1 MSVLQTHLGGKTL
14 EEGTWSLRA
23 DHVLD
28 DSEARDV
35 LAEVGVLDTGLDNV
49 EGRGDS
55 DRRNGT
61 SDGRDEV

>member
-28 DSEARDV
+28 DGEARDV
-35 LAEVGVLDTGLDNV
+35 LTEVGVLDTGLDNV